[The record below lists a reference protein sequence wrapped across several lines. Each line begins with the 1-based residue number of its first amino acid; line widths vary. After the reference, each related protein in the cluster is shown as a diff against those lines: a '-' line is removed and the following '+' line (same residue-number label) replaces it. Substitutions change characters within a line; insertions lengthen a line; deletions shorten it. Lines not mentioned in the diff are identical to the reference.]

1 MFSPGAHVIQTLV
14 LKYNALATQLTGT
27 QQEQEQAGKQPL
39 NMLTLIA
46 ELYNFH
52 VISCRLIYDL
62 IRGFIEHLVP
72 QQGED
77 AAATT
82 TTTGGVEFPVEGLL
96 KVLRGESTRAKTK
109 RPG

>member
-1 MFSPGAHVIQTLV
+1 MIQTLV

-27 QQEQEQAGKQPL
+27 QQESDQAGKQPL

-46 ELYNFH
+46 ELYNFQ

-72 QQGED
+72 EGEGE
-77 AAATT
+77 T
-82 TTTGGVEFPVEGLL
+82 GVEFPVEGLL
-96 KVLRGESTRAKTK
+96 KVLRGEFLRFFGK
-109 RPG
+109 